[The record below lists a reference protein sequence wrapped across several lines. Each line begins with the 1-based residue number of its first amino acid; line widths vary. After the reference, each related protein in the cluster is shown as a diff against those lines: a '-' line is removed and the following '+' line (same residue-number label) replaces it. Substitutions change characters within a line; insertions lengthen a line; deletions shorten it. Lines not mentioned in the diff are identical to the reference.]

1 METKSVPTPPKPKCF
16 WGVHHYETIDTQS
29 ITNNRGDEVG
39 RIYIQQCSNCGKI
52 RATHIRFY
60 E

>member
-1 METKSVPTPPKPKCF
+1 MEEKTTTKTQKTHCF
-16 WGVHHYETIDTQS
+16 WGVHHYETIDTQTIMNS
-29 ITNNRGDEVG
+29 RGDEVG
-39 RIYIQQCSNCGKI
+39 RTYIQQCTNCGKI